1 MQLSLDSFLLGA
13 FIYLSAAVISVP
25 IATRLGLGSVLGYLM
40 AGMLI
45 GPSVLGLVGSE
56 GQDVMHFAEFGV
68 IVMLFLVGLELQPSK
83 LWTLRR
89 PILGLGG
96 LQVVGTAASIAVALI
111 LYGIAWK
118 TSLTIG
124 LILAMSSTAIVLQSL
139 AERGQLKTSGGQ
151 AVFSVL
157 LFQDIAVIP
166 ILALLPLLAA
176 SGGGA
181 PAHGEDAFVAG
192 LPAWQQTLIVFA
204 AVGVIVLAG
213 RHLMRPLF
221 SLIAKTGLR
230 EIFVALALALVVGIT
245 LLMETVGLSPAL
257 GTFLAGVLLAESEY
271 RHELEMDLE
280 PFKGILLAVFFIA
293 VGAGIDFKLIASEPA
308 TIFGGVIA
316 FVALKFLVLY
326 AIARLARMKRPRA
339 SLFSFSL
346 AQGGEFAFVLISFAA
361 GLGLL
366 AVTQSSMLIA
376 VVALSMAAAPLL
388 MMFDARIV
396 QPRFERHVVAR
407 EADRIDPSGSS
418 AIILG
423 HGRFGMTIGRVLAA
437 NGSRAT
443 VLDHDAEQIDA
454 LRRFGFKVFYGD
466 ASREDLLE
474 AAGAKDAKILIVAID
489 DRDKTVQIVE
499 TAKRH
504 FPHLEIFARAFDRTH
519 AYELIN
525 AGVQHVYREVYESS
539 LVLAGDAMVALGAH
553 PYEASRALRVFRK
566 HDEELVRRTARH
578 AGDLDKI
585 IDISRAAQAEIE
597 RVLSGDQSP
606 QPELM
611 PDRSWDTQPDAARDP
626 RSMSENEEKAAS

>member
-13 FIYLSAAVISVP
+13 FIYLGAAVISVP
-25 IATRLGLGSVLGYLM
+25 IATRLGLGSVLGYLI

-56 GQDVMHFAEFGV
+56 GEDVMHFAEFGV

-83 LWTLRR
+83 LWNLRK

-96 LQVVGTAASIAVALI
+96 LQVVGTAAAIAIALI
-111 LYGIAWK
+111 LYGLTWK

-151 AVFSVL
+151 SVFSVL

-166 ILALLPLLAA
+166 ILALLPLLAMN
-176 SGGGA
+176 GGEA
-181 PAHGEDAFVAG
+181 AHGEAG
-192 LPAWQQTLIVFA
+192 HIARLPAWQQAIVVFA
-204 AVGVIVLAG
+204 AVAMIVLAG
-213 RHLMRPLF
+213 RYLMRPLF
-221 SLIAKTGLR
+221 RLIAMTGLR

-245 LLMETVGLSPAL
+245 LLMELVGLSPAL

-271 RHELEMDLE
+271 RHEIEMDLD
-280 PFKGILLAVFFIA
+280 PFKGLLLAVFFIA
-293 VGAGIDFKLIASEPA
+293 VGAGINFRLIASEPGL
-308 TIFGGVIA
+308 IFGGVLA
-316 FVALKFLVLY
+316 FVALKLTVLY
-326 AIARLARMKRPRA
+326 AIARFARMKPPRA

-366 AVTQSSMLIA
+366 AAAQASMLVA

-388 MMFDARIV
+388 MMLDAKVI
-396 QPRFERHVVAR
+396 QPRFERYGFQR
-407 EADRIDPSGSS
+407 EADRIDPAGSS

-437 NGSRAT
+437 NGTRAT

-474 AAGAKDAKILIVAID
+474 AAGAEDAKILVIAID
-489 DRDKTVQIVE
+489 DRDKILQIVE
-499 TAKRH
+499 TAKRR
-504 FPHLEIFARAFDRTH
+504 FPHLKIFARAFDRTH
-519 AYELIN
+519 AYALFN
-525 AGVQHVYREVYESS
+525 AGVEHVYREVYDSS
-539 LVLAGDAMVALGAH
+539 LVMAEDALVALGTH
-553 PYEASRALRVFRK
+553 PYEATRALQVFRK
-566 HDEELVRRTARH
+566 HDEALIRRSARH
-578 AGDLDKI
+578 AGDIDTI

-597 RVLSGDQSP
+597 RVLSGDQRP
-606 QPELM
+606 RPELA
-611 PDRSWDTQPDAARDP
+611 PDRSWDTQNDAARDP
-626 RSMSENEEKAAS
+626 RSMSENEEKAAL

>member
-13 FIYLSAAVISVP
+13 FVYLSAAVISVP
-25 IATRLGLGSVLGYLM
+25 IATRLGLGSVLGYLI

-45 GPSVLGLVGSE
+45 GPSVLGFVGSE

-96 LQVVGTAASIAVALI
+96 LQVAGTATVLTVVLI
-111 LYGIAWK
+111 LFGLDWK
-118 TSLTIG
+118 TSLAIG

-166 ILALLPLLAA
+166 ILALFPLLAA
-176 SGGGA
+176 SGAA
-181 PAHGEDAFVAG
+181 PASSEDAFVAS
-192 LPAWQQTLIVFA
+192 LPAWQQTIIVFA
-204 AVGVIVLAG
+204 AVGLIVLAG

-221 SLIAKTGLR
+221 SLIARTGLR

-293 VGAGIDFKLIASEPA
+293 VGAGIDFKLIAAEPA
-308 TIFGGVIA
+308 TIFGGVVA
-316 FVALKFLVLY
+316 FIVLKLAVLY
-326 AIARLARMKRPRA
+326 AIARLARMKLPRA

-366 AVTQSSMLIA
+366 AAAQASMLIA

-388 MMFDARIV
+388 MMLDARVV
-396 QPRFERHVVAR
+396 QPRFERNGFAR
-407 EADRIDPSGSS
+407 EADRIDPTGSS

-423 HGRFGMTIGRVLAA
+423 HGRFGMTVGRVLAA

-474 AAGAKDAKILIVAID
+474 AAGAKDAKILVVAID
-489 DRDKTVQIVE
+489 DRDKTVEIVD

-519 AYELIN
+519 AYALIN
-525 AGVQHVYREVYESS
+525 AGVEHVYREVYDSS
-539 LVLAGDAMVALGAH
+539 LAMAGDAMIALGAH
-553 PYEASRALRVFRK
+553 PYEAARALRVFRK

-597 RVLSGDQSP
+597 RVLSGDRRP
-606 QPELM
+606 HPELA
-611 PDRSWDTQPDAARDP
+611 PDRSWDTETDAARDP

>member
-1 MQLSLDSFLLGA
+1 MELSLDSFLLGA
-13 FIYLSAAVISVP
+13 FIYLAAAVISVP
-25 IATRLGLGSVLGYLM
+25 IATRLGLGSVLGYLI

-45 GPSVLGLVGSE
+45 GPAVLGLIGRE

-83 LWTLRR
+83 LWNLRK

-96 LQVVGTAASIAVALI
+96 LQVAGTAAVLAIALI
-111 LYGIAWK
+111 LYGLAWK

-166 ILALLPLLAA
+166 ILALLPLLAVN
-176 SGGGA
+176 GA
-181 PAHGEDAFVAG
+181 EPTHTGLVAN
-192 LPAWQQTLIVFA
+192 LPAWQQAVIVFA
-204 AVGVIVLAG
+204 AVALIVLAG

-221 SLIAKTGLR
+221 RLIAMTGLR

-271 RHELEMDLE
+271 RNELEMDLD

-293 VGAGIDFKLIASEPA
+293 VGAGINFKLIAAEPGL
-308 TIFGGVIA
+308 IFGGVLA
-316 FVALKFLVLY
+316 FVLLKLVVLY
-326 AIARLARMKRPRA
+326 VIARLARMKPPRA

-366 AVTQSSMLIA
+366 AATQASMLIA

-388 MMFDARIV
+388 MMLDARII
-396 QPRFERHVVAR
+396 QPRFERYGFTR
-407 EADRIDPSGSS
+407 EADRIDATGSS
-418 AIILG
+418 TIILG
-423 HGRFGMTIGRVLAA
+423 HGRFGMTVGRVLAA

-466 ASREDLLE
+466 ASRQDLLE
-474 AAGAKDAKILIVAID
+474 AAGAKEARILVVAID
-489 DRDKTVQIVE
+489 GREKILEIVE
-499 TAKRH
+499 TAQRH

-525 AGVQHVYREVYESS
+525 AGVKHVYREVYDSS
-539 LVLAGDAMVALGAH
+539 LVMAEDALVALGTH
-553 PYEASRALRVFRK
+553 PYEAARALRVFRK
-566 HDEELVRRTARH
+566 HDEALIRRSARH
-578 AGDLDKI
+578 AGDIDTI

-597 RVLSGDQSP
+597 RVLSGDQQP
-606 QPELM
+606 RPELA
-611 PDRSWDTQPDAARDP
+611 PDRSWDTQADTARDP